1 MSDGQSVDDHAWL
14 PAPRWCPTMGL
25 MVDSDRVPVIV
36 LAGGASRRMGTD
48 KRWVPID
55 GMPMLLRTLDRLAGS
70 PVLLVIDPR
79 DPPDI
84 LLPDHVRVIPD
95 TRPGEG
101 PLAALEAGLA
111 VVGAPIAL
119 VIAGDMPW
127 VEPSVLR
134 LMAARLT
141 EHPGMDIACLGDEDE
156 PRSLPLALRRDPAL
170 AHLTPL
176 LDSGERR
183 LRALLPGALVLQPH
197 EWLPLDPGRWT
208 LRDIDTPAD
217 LARAT

>member
-1 MSDGQSVDDHAWL
+1 
-14 PAPRWCPTMGL
+14 
-25 MVDSDRVPVIV
+25 
-36 LAGGASRRMGTD
+36 
-48 KRWVPID
+48 
-55 GMPMLLRTLDRLAGS
+55 
-70 PVLLVIDPR
+70 
-79 DPPDI
+79 
-84 LLPDHVRVIPD
+84 
-95 TRPGEG
+95 
-101 PLAALEAGLA
+101 
-111 VVGAPIAL
+111 
-119 VIAGDMPW
+119 
-127 VEPSVLR
+127 
-134 LMAARLT
+134 MAARLT

-217 LARAT
+217 LATAR